1 MNNEISIFNEG
12 AMASMVKFSE
22 IMAMSTIAIPK
33 QYQGNPG
40 NCMAVIMQAQRWGMD
55 PYIVASKTHV
65 VSGNLGY
72 EAQLVNAVITSSN
85 AIVGRFHYE
94 YSEAEWKSDT
104 DPSAWIRVGAQIA
117 GESEIQWGE
126 KLYPSTVKVK
136 NSPLWKTNPKQQ
148 AAYLAVKMW
157 SRLYTP
163 HVIMGVYTR
172 DEVQEI
178 SQERDVTPKKST
190 LNIPAG
196 TNTET
201 GEIPEFK
208 PDPEPKQ
215 EPEKDRQLSIE
226 EVATLM
232 QLATVN
238 NNGVTEWTVIACDV
252 MTENKVDNIDKIPAS
267 KFDLV
272 KKQLEANNV

>member
-1 MNNEISIFNEG
+1 MSNEISIFNDD

-85 AIVGRFHYE
+85 AINGRFHYE
-94 YSEAEWKSDT
+94 YSEAEWKNDT
-104 DPSAWIRVGAQIA
+104 DPNAWIRVGAQIA

-126 KLYPSTVKVK
+126 RLYPSTVKVK

-148 AAYLAVKMW
+148 CAYLAVKMW

-163 HVIMGVYTR
+163 QVIMGVYTR
-172 DEVQEI
+172 DETEVMVEKDI
-178 SQERDVTPKKST
+178 TPKKSS
-190 LNIPAG
+190 LSIPAG
-196 TNTET
+196 TDTET

-208 PDPEPKQ
+208 PKPELETKEDKP
-215 EPEKDRQLSIE
+215 LSIE
-226 EVATLM
+226 QMATLM
-232 QLATVN
+232 QLATVD
-238 NNGVTEWTVIACDV
+238 NNGITEWTQVACDV
-252 MTENKVDNIDKIPAS
+252 MAENKVDNIDKIPAS
-267 KFDLV
+267 KFELV
-272 KKQLEANNV
+272 KKQLSANLV

>member
-1 MNNEISIFNEG
+1 MSNEISIFDDNK
-12 AMASMVKFSE
+12 MNSMVKFSE

-55 PYIVASKTHV
+55 PYVVASKTHV

-85 AIVGRFHYE
+85 AIIGRFHYE
-94 YSEAEWKSDT
+94 YSKDEWKNDT
-104 DPSAWIRVGAQIA
+104 DPNAWIRVGAQIA
-117 GESEIQWGE
+117 GEAEIQWGE
-126 KLYPSTVKVK
+126 KLFPSKVGVK

-148 AAYLAVKMW
+148 CGYLAVKMW

-172 DEVQEI
+172 DELNEI
-178 SQERDVTPKKST
+178 APEKDITPRKST
-190 LNIPAG
+190 LDIPAG

-201 GEIPEFK
+201 GEIPEPK
-208 PDPEPKQ
+208 PPTVEAVKGLMDDCDDIGRMKAYGELIA
-215 EPEKDRQLSIE
+215 EHKDSFTADEIALLKKHYVDRCESIKS
-226 EVATLM
+226 
-232 QLATVN
+232 Q
-238 NNGVTEWTVIACDV
+238 
-252 MTENKVDNIDKIPAS
+252 S
-267 KFDLV
+267 
-272 KKQLEANNV
+272 

>member
-1 MNNEISIFNEG
+1 MSKEISIFDDN
-12 AMASMVKFSE
+12 AMNSMVKFSE

-55 PYIVASKTHV
+55 PYVVASKTHV

-85 AIVGRFHYE
+85 AIIGRFHYE
-94 YSEAEWKSDT
+94 YSEPEWKNDT
-104 DPSAWIRVGAQIA
+104 DPNAWIRVGAVIA
-117 GESEIQWGE
+117 GEAEIQWGE

-148 AAYLAVKMW
+148 CGYLAVKMW

-172 DEVQEI
+172 DELNEI
-178 SQERDVTPKKST
+178 SEKDITPRKST
-190 LNIPAG
+190 LDIPAG
-196 TNTET
+196 TDTET
-201 GEIPEFK
+201 GEIPDEK
-208 PDPEPKQ
+208 PAPPTVGVLKSLMSDCDSI
-215 EPEKDRQLSIE
+215 DRMKAYSDLMGDHKESFSME
-226 EVATLM
+226 EQADLKSFY
-232 QLATVN
+232 VN
-238 NNGVTEWTVIACDV
+238 RCEALKA
-252 MTENKVDNIDKIPAS
+252 EDK
-267 KFDLV
+267 
-272 KKQLEANNV
+272 

>member
-1 MNNEISIFNEG
+1 MSNDISIFNDG
-12 AMASMVKFSE
+12 AMNSMIKFSE
-22 IMAMSTIAIPK
+22 IMATSTIAIPK
-33 QYQGNPG
+33 DYRGNPG

-85 AIVGRFHYE
+85 AIKGRFHYE
-94 YSEAEWKSDT
+94 YSENEWKDDK
-104 DPSAWIRVGAQIA
+104 DPNAWIRVGAQIT
-117 GESEIQWGE
+117 GEDGIQWGE
-126 KLYPSTVKVK
+126 KLYPSKVAVK

-148 AAYLAVKMW
+148 SAYLAVKMW

-178 SQERDVTPKKST
+178 SQERDVTPTKST

-196 TNTET
+196 TNLET
-201 GEIPEFK
+201 GEIPEDKPETVETLGDPTPPTVETLKKLMNDCDTIDRMKAYSDLIVEFK
-208 PDPEPKQ
+208 GSF
-215 EPEKDRQLSIE
+215 SIE
-226 EVATLM
+226 ELANVKSHYINRCETLK
-232 QLATVN
+232 A
-238 NNGVTEWTVIACDV
+238 
-252 MTENKVDNIDKIPAS
+252 
-267 KFDLV
+267 
-272 KKQLEANNV
+272 EAK

>member
-1 MNNEISIFNEG
+1 MSNEISIFDDSK
-12 AMASMVKFSE
+12 MTSMIRFSE
-22 IMAMSTIAIPK
+22 IMSQSTIAIPK

-85 AIVGRFHYE
+85 AIIGRFHYE
-94 YSEAEWKSDT
+94 YSEDEWKNDT
-104 DPSAWIRVGAQIA
+104 DPNAWIRVGAQIS
-117 GESEIQWGE
+117 GESKIQWGE

-172 DEVQEI
+172 DETEVMAEKDI
-178 SQERDVTPKKST
+178 TPKKST

-196 TNTET
+196 TDTET
-201 GEIPEFK
+201 GEIPEPK
-208 PDPEPKQ
+208 VKEPK
-215 EPEKDRQLSIE
+215 KDRPLSIE

-232 QLATVN
+232 HLATAD
-238 NNGVTEWTVIACDV
+238 NNGVTEWTNIACDV

>member
-1 MNNEISIFNEG
+1 MGIQGINMSELSIFDDSKMN
-12 AMASMVKFSE
+12 SMIRFSE
-22 IMAMSTIAIPK
+22 IMSQSTIAIPK

-85 AIVGRFHYE
+85 AINGRFHYQ
-94 YSEAEWKSDT
+94 YSEIEWKNDT
-104 DPSAWIRVGAQIA
+104 DPNAWIRVGAQIA
-117 GESEIQWGE
+117 GDAGIQWGE

-148 AAYLAVKMW
+148 CAYLAVKMW

-163 HVIMGVYTR
+163 QVIMGVYTR
-172 DEVQEI
+172 DEMQGVEQEKDI
-178 SQERDVTPKKST
+178 TPKKST

-196 TNTET
+196 TDTET
-201 GEIPEFK
+201 GEIPV
-208 PDPEPKQ
+208 DTGQQ
-215 EPEKDRQLSIE
+215 EQKSPSFETIRELMDNCNDLSGMGAYADLIKEHSATFSADQLSNLRQHYKDCIE
-226 EVATLM
+226 L
-232 QLATVN
+232 
-238 NNGVTEWTVIACDV
+238 I
-252 MTENKVDNIDKIPAS
+252 
-267 KFDLV
+267 
-272 KKQLEANNV
+272 KQDQQ